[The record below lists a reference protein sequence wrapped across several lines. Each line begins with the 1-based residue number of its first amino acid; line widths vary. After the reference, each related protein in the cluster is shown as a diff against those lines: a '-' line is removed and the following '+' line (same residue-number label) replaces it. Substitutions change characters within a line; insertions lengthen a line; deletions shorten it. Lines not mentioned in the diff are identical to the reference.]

1 MRSSYIIAAAT
12 AAFVCV
18 TAWTSPAREKKTLR
32 ATPVAVPPVIDGDLS
47 DPAWRTAGVTGDFVL
62 EDTGN
67 PASQQ
72 TQVYALSDRDRL
84 YLAFR
89 CAEPKTDRI
98 RATAKRDNSSVWGD
112 DCIEFNFDPAGGIGQ
127 IYTLKV
133 NSIGTKELELRE
145 RGYVNPSA
153 IRTAARVGRG
163 EYAIEVALPFS
174 AFRIT
179 RAPGAEMRWRI
190 NFERLRTV
198 EGTNEDDDWQYTA
211 GDWANPE
218 VYGQL
223 TIPGGPVAI
232 EAVGHPPL
240 SAGRPSG
247 AFAQLVN
254 RSGAARELSVSL
266 TELTG
271 GKERR
276 WQQKVRLAG
285 GQRKRVPLTFAATSS
300 GPRTYGWAV
309 RDRRSGALL
318 YSLERTTDVAKA
330 FNAYVLYHRREVL
343 VDVDTQAWGELPRDA
358 TVNVELMPSG
368 GRKPRCAA
376 RAKILRDQHTAY
388 ASLNVGELPA
398 GRYEVRAVA
407 RNRSGRRLSPVLSET
422 VTWPAAPRPAGAGL
436 KALNNLVTELLH
448 VGPSAGAE
456 QSFTFTSPREG
467 WVFFASEGSVPAA
480 GSIRVSL
487 DGESPGEIIAHRP
500 SQRGPVEV
508 MRLLPAGKHTL
519 SVISVGGARLRS
531 LVVRA
536 IPELLYCQFQAN
548 PHVSEYGP
556 YDWSFLEKHVL
567 PHCTTV
573 IGGAAPEYAPY
584 IEQWKRM
591 GRHWIVGCG
600 VSGLT
605 GDTQLTA
612 DEVEKDWSDSPGFQ
626 DPRLDGVIADEFF
639 GGESEKYAAW
649 TEALR
654 RILHDPRFKGKTFYP
669 YCGNMFE
676 GRASRE
682 FIQVAMD
689 AGSRFAWERYFPEQ
703 PTEAQAR
710 AHLARYLRDDMLA
723 WRKAQPGAA
732 QHMIVCFGYL
742 SQPPESLNIN
752 PGADYKVWMDMQFNM
767 LANDPAFEGL
777 YGVMEYLSSY
787 ADEENVRWAAR
798 LYRHYCIEGHT
809 TPLMSDPYLLPHL
822 KNPDFDHGLD
832 GWKVTAA
839 EPGSI
844 SAKSM
849 DGYSWL
855 EGRYPETTQGN
866 TFLWMKRSGR
876 GPNTVAQSIKGLQP
890 GRLYSLK
897 MYTGDYQDLALE
909 QKHAVSIKLDG
920 VEVLQG
926 KSFQH
931 VFPNCYS
938 HNYGP
943 YNTQHHA
950 WMNYHWRV
958 FRASAPQAK
967 ITLSDWASE
976 RDPGGPIGQELMFN
990 FVEVQPYLGEQKD

>member
-1 MRSSYIIAAAT
+1 VRNSCVVVT
-12 AAFVCV
+12 AAVAFLC
-18 TAWTSPAREKKTLR
+18 ASSCASPARGTKTLR
-32 ATPVAVPPVIDGDLS
+32 ATPVAAPPVIDGDLS
-47 DPAWRTAGVTGDFVL
+47 DPAWQTAGVSGNFVREETG
-62 EDTGN
+62 E
-67 PASQQ
+67 PASQP
-72 TQVYALSDRDRL
+72 TLVYALSDRDHL

-89 CAEPKTDRI
+89 CTEPKPDNL
-98 RATAKRDNSSVWGD
+98 RASAKRDNSSVWGD
-112 DCIEFNFDPAGGIGQ
+112 DCVEFNFDPSGGIGQ

-133 NSIGTKELELRE
+133 NSIGTKEFELRG
-145 RGYVNPSA
+145 RGHVNPA
-153 IRTAARVGRG
+153 AVRTAARVGRAQ
-163 EYAIEVALPFS
+163 YTVEVALPFS
-174 AFRIT
+174 ALHIT
-179 RAPGAEMRWRI
+179 RSREVGMRWRI

-198 EGTNEDDDWQYTA
+198 EGDEEDDDWQYTA

-223 TIPGGPVAI
+223 AIPGGPVVV
-232 EAVGHPPL
+232 EAVGHRPL

-247 AFAQLVN
+247 AFALLAN
-254 RSGAARELSVSL
+254 RSGLARDVSVSL
-266 TELTG
+266 TEVTG

-276 WQQKVRLAG
+276 WQHPVRLAG
-285 GQRKRVPLTFAATSS
+285 AQSRRVPLDFVALSS
-300 GPRTYGWAV
+300 GVRTYRWVV
-309 RDRRSGALL
+309 RDRRSDALL
-318 YSLERTTDVAKA
+318 YSLERSIEVAKA
-330 FNAYVLYHRREVL
+330 FNVFVLYHRREL
-343 VDVDTQAWGELPRDA
+343 LADVDTQAWGELPRDA

-368 GRKPRCAA
+368 TRKPRANA
-376 RAKILRDQHTAY
+376 RAEILREQHLAH
-388 ASLNVGELPA
+388 AALKVGDLPA
-398 GRYEVRAVA
+398 GTYEVRVIA
-407 RNRSGRRLSPVLSET
+407 RSRSGRRLAPVLSEA
-422 VTWPAAPRPAGAGL
+422 VTWPAPPRPAGAGAGL

-448 VGPSAGAE
+448 VAPSAVAE
-456 QSFTFTSPREG
+456 QSFTFTNPREG
-467 WVFFASEGSVPAA
+467 WVFFASEADVPAA
-480 GSIRVSL
+480 GAVRISL
-487 DGESPGEIIAHRP
+487 DGDAPGEIIAHRS
-500 SQRGPVEV
+500 SQRGPVEA
-508 MRLLPAGKHTL
+508 MRFLPAGKHTL
-519 SVISVGGARLRS
+519 AVVSHGGARLRS

-536 IPELLYCQFQAN
+536 IPELLYCQFQAD

-573 IGGAAPEYAPY
+573 IGGAAPDYAPY

-591 GRHWIVGCG
+591 GQHWIVGCG
-600 VSGLT
+600 VPGLS
-605 GDTQLTA
+605 GDTPLTA
-612 DEVEKDWSDSPGFQ
+612 DEVEKDWSGSPGFQ

-639 GGESEKYAAW
+639 GGESEKYMAW
-649 TEALR
+649 TEAVR
-654 RILHDPRFKGKTFYP
+654 RILNNPRFKGKTFYP

-676 GRASRE
+676 GRGSRE

-710 AHLARYLRDDMLA
+710 AYLARSLRDDMLA
-723 WRKAQPGAA
+723 WRKAQPGEER
-732 QHMIVCFGYL
+732 HMIVCLGYL

-752 PGADYKVWMDMQFNM
+752 PGVNYEVWMDMQFNM

-809 TPLMSDPYLLPHL
+809 TPLTSDPYLLHHL
-822 KNPDFDHGLD
+822 ENPDFDHGLD
-832 GWKVTAA
+832 GWKVAAA
-839 EPGSI
+839 EPGSVTT
-844 SAKSM
+844 KTM
-849 DGYSWL
+849 PGYSWL

-866 TFLWMKRSGR
+866 AFLWMKRSAR
-876 GPNTVAQSIKGLQP
+876 GPNTVSQTIKGLQP

-920 VEVLQG
+920 VEVLAG

-931 VFPNCYS
+931 VFSNCYN

-958 FRASAPQAK
+958 FRAAAPQAR
-967 ITLSDWASE
+967 ITISDWASG

-990 FVEVQPYLGEQKD
+990 FVEVQPYLE